1 MELEPTFW
9 SGSCYIYFT
18 TIQEVCRRKTFIH
31 VLDRTL
37 RKDFFQ
43 VFEALLQ
50 WIILMVAQEKKTA
63 QTSRHQMKKL
73 VLKLLFPPGSGSQGG
88 YKYMIN

>member
-31 VLDRTL
+31 VLDCTMC
-37 RKDFFQ
+37 KDFFQ
-43 VFEALLQ
+43 VFEAPLQ
-50 WIILMVAQEKKTA
+50 WIVLMVVQEKNQPK
-63 QTSRHQMKKL
+63 
-73 VLKLLFPPGSGSQGG
+73 PPDT
-88 YKYMIN
+88 K